1 MSITCTQRIADIE
14 MKDVI
19 QWANNT
25 GLGVVY
31 NQLVFIPG
39 DTGFGMVGI
48 ANTAIAI
55 GATGP
60 VTIEGVVQLPAAAVA
75 INAGQTVQAA
85 SGGTAC
91 TAAGT
96 TSGLYALGVCKDT
109 IATSAGFVNVNLNFG
124 PQAFKV
130 W

>member
-1 MSITCTQRIADIE
+1 MSITCTQRIADRE
-14 MKDVI
+14 MSDVI

-25 GLGVVY
+25 GLAVVY

-60 VTIEGVVQLPAAAVA
+60 VTIRGLVQLPAAAVA
-75 INAGQTVQAA
+75 MTSGQTVQAA

-91 TAAGT
+91 TVGGT
-96 TSGLYALGVCKDT
+96 TAGLYALGFCRDT
-109 IATSAGFVNVNLNFG
+109 IGTGAGFVKVDLNAG
-124 PQAFKV
+124 PQACKV